1 MYSNIFQFPF
11 LSSFSHMFHSKLP
24 CQNSI
29 LQRAPEWQTLSIF
42 KAADYLKIHQNSMKF
57 CQSAMLVIRNSSP
70 GFLSV
75 AICSHVDHVGLGGS
89 RGHCRGDS
97 LFPLQEVGK
106 ATRHGMLVGNVGMF
120 RKGADAARTNKNRHS
135 YSKYISI
142 YKPHVNTCEMMSI
155 YGGTQDKTTRP
166 ESLRPGFMISRA
178 YCTIPSC

>member
-1 MYSNIFQFPF
+1 
-11 LSSFSHMFHSKLP
+11 
-24 CQNSI
+24 
-29 LQRAPEWQTLSIF
+29 
-42 KAADYLKIHQNSMKF
+42 MKF

-142 YKPHVNTCEMMSI
+142 YKPHVNTCETMSTC
-155 YGGTQDKTTRP
+155 GGTQDKTTRP

-178 YCTIPSC
+178 YCTIPSCWMPCVQASGVCKSESRGMDAGQAWTRDEKNDEKTMKNKKTFPASYRL